1 MTTTAN
7 LSCACPVLAICGARG
22 SGKTTLLEAV
32 IPELR
37 AQALQIGVVRLA
49 GRGGDAARAVA
60 DCGRLAL
67 TDCDVHLIGLSPT
80 WKRGSQ
86 DLDDRLAVTVANLA
100 GHDDLVLV
108 ESVAPKGFPA
118 VWLESAHR
126 SSRRASGGNIEMV
139 LRRDA
144 ARVDVLLS
152 FLRTWLPEAWRS
164 VPVLGGVLVGG
175 VSSRLG
181 TPKQLLQNEG
191 FSLVERAVAALEP
204 HVSSVVLLG
213 RGRVPPSCEALSRL
227 PDVPG
232 LVGPLAGILAAMRWS
247 PGSAWLFCPCDL
259 PLVTP
264 AAVEWLIGQRAP
276 GRWTVIPRVTRAG
289 VEPLFALYEP
299 QARGVLEAMAARGV
313 LAPRLVAAHPK
324 SFVPKPP
331 RRLWPCWRNVNS
343 PEDLGSLQ
351 A

>member
-1 MTTTAN
+1 MTTTAD

-37 AQALQIGVVRLA
+37 AQGLEVGLVRLA
-49 GRGGDAARAVA
+49 ASGGDAARAVA
-60 DCGRLAL
+60 DCGRLAR
-67 TDCDVHLIGLSPT
+67 TGCDVHLIGLALAR
-80 WKRGSQ
+80 KRGQ
-86 DLDDRLAVTVANLA
+86 NDDDRWAEAVSNLS
-100 GHDDLVLV
+100 HRYDLVLV
-108 ESVAPKGFPA
+108 EGGGATELPS
-118 VWLESAHR
+118 VWLESAKRTQR
-126 SSRRASGGNIEMV
+126 SVTGRNVKMF
-139 LRRDA
+139 LQRDA
-144 ARVDVLLS
+144 APVDDLLS
-152 FLRTWLPEAWRS
+152 FLRAWLPEAWRS

-181 TPKQLLQNEG
+181 TPKQLLRHAG
-191 FSLVERAVAALEP
+191 LSLVERAVAALEP

-213 RGRVPPSCEALSRL
+213 WGRVPPSCEALSRL
-227 PDVPG
+227 SDVPG
-232 LVGPLAGILAAMRWS
+232 LAGPLAGILAAMRWS
-247 PGSAWLFCPCDL
+247 HGSAWLFCPCDL

-299 QARGVLEAMAARGV
+299 QARGVLEAMAAGGV

-331 RRLWPCWRNVNS
+331 RRLWPCWRNLNS
-343 PEDLGSLQ
+343 PEDLASLQ